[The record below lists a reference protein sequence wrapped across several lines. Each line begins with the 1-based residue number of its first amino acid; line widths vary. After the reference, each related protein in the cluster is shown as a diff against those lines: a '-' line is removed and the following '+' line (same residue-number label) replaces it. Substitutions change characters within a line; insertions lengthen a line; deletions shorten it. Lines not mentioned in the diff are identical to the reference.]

1 MNSSLL
7 NQCIATKCLN
17 NTFSQKR
24 TKYKNLTLYCCV
36 LSPSNQLSINS
47 NMKIFTLL
55 FTLAFTAFSIVP
67 EVASVNTAES
77 TITWT
82 AKKVTGQHHGK
93 VPITSATLD
102 YQNGKILG
110 GTFEMDMT
118 SLTVED
124 ITDPGM
130 NKKLTDHLKSDDFFS
145 VEKHNKSKF
154 VVTNA
159 KSTNGKDYE
168 LTGDLT
174 IKNITKPVTFPVKV
188 NVAGG
193 KITATGK
200 LTFDRTDYDIKFRS
214 GSYFENLADK
224 MIYDDVELDV
234 KLVASE

>member
-1 MNSSLL
+1 
-7 NQCIATKCLN
+7 
-17 NTFSQKR
+17 
-24 TKYKNLTLYCCV
+24 
-36 LSPSNQLSINS
+36 
-47 NMKIFTLL
+47 MKIFTLFAAL
-55 FTLAFTAFSIVP
+55 ALTSFTMASK
-67 EVASVNTAES
+67 VATVDTTES

-102 YQNGKILG
+102 YQNNRILG
-110 GTFEMDMT
+110 GNFEMDMT

-130 NKKLTDHLKSDDFFS
+130 NKKLSDHLKSDDFFS
-145 VEKHNKSKF
+145 VEKYNKSTF
-154 VVTNA
+154 NVTDA
-159 KSTNGKDYE
+159 KTSDGKAYQI
-168 LTGDLT
+168 TGDLT
-174 IKNITKPVTFPVKV
+174 IKGITKPVTFPATVSV
-188 NVAGG
+188 NGG

-200 LTFDRTDYDIKFRS
+200 LTFDRTHYDIKFRS

>member
-1 MNSSLL
+1 
-7 NQCIATKCLN
+7 
-17 NTFSQKR
+17 
-24 TKYKNLTLYCCV
+24 
-36 LSPSNQLSINS
+36 
-47 NMKIFTLL
+47 MKIFTLL
-55 FTLAFTAFSIVP
+55 FTLALTAFSFSLDK
-67 EVASVNTAES
+67 ATVNTSES

-124 ITDPGM
+124 ITDPGS
-130 NKKLTDHLKSDDFFS
+130 NKRLTDHLKSEDFFS
-145 VEKHNKSKF
+145 VEKHNKSTFKI
-154 VVTNA
+154 TEA
-159 KSTNGKDYE
+159 KTSNGKDYQ

-174 IKNITKPVTFPVKV
+174 IKNITKPVTFPATV
-188 NVAGG
+188 NVTGG
-193 KITATGK
+193 KIVATGK
-200 LTFDRTDYDIKFRS
+200 LTFDRTHYDIKYRS